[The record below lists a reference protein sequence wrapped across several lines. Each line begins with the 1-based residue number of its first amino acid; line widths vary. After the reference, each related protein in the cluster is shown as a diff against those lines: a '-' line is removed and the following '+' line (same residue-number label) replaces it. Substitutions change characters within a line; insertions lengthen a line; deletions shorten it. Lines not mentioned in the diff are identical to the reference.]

1 MEGALMSVSDR
12 LLLRKR
18 TMKRYSVVLFHFKL
32 SCHSCHSNFDYKSLI
47 INIIQRM
54 LKVTAN

>member
-1 MEGALMSVSDR
+1 MKGVLMSVSDR

-18 TMKRYSVVLFHFKL
+18 GTKRNSASLFYLKL

-47 INIIQRM
+47 ISLMQKM

>member
-1 MEGALMSVSDR
+1 MKGALMSVSDR

-18 TMKRYSVVLFHFKL
+18 TLERNSAILFYYKL
-32 SCHSCHSNFDYKSLI
+32 SCHSCHSNIDYKPLI
-47 INIIQRM
+47 ISLMQKM

>member
-1 MEGALMSVSDR
+1 MKGALMSVSDR

-18 TMKRYSVVLFHFKL
+18 TMKRNSAILFYFKF
-32 SCHSCHSNFDYKSLI
+32 SCHSCHSNIDYKSLI
-47 INIIQRM
+47 ISLMQKM

>member
-1 MEGALMSVSDR
+1 MSVSDR

-18 TMKRYSVVLFHFKL
+18 TTQRNSAILFYFKL
-32 SCHSCHSNFDYKSLI
+32 SCHFCHSNIDYKPLI
-47 INIIQRM
+47 ISLMQKM

>member
-1 MEGALMSVSDR
+1 MSVSDR

-32 SCHSCHSNFDYKSLI
+32 CCHSRHSNIDYKSLI
-47 INIIQRM
+47 ISLMQKM